1 MENIFVLIV
10 LFAGAAVALL
20 GFFLV
25 ASEKELKVKRREIEE
40 LLNKLE
46 NAPEGSSP
54 VQMAP
59 PQPDH
64 SGELADLRAQN
75 QDLQNQVSAL
85 AGKLELSRRSIQE
98 METAEQNAQNGQAES
113 QQLRAANDQLTAEL
127 NDLRSRLQSSE
138 THSAGSAAQNQD
150 AAERHAQLQS
160 EIMDLKQKLQESHAK
175 LRELE
180 GVQQK
185 VAHLDTLE
193 AEQREE
199 RQKLQGRIADLERE
213 VSSNQE
219 KVREMAALQ
228 ERLAQS
234 EHDQATLREES
245 QRHDQEIAR
254 WRERIAEGEE
264 NRRRLA
270 VLQAPYEQL
279 LSKQS
284 SLADQQRE
292 FQGELAAFAKL
303 MAPPAQENHSAGSS
317 ASVQSDRSTQSKL
330 SGSDSRE
337 NSASP
342 VVALTNSQDSGARSQ
357 ADLQEYAAAAPKE
370 KAKRRFGIFSAVI
383 LLAAS
388 GLLAAKFFSSNST
401 DSTVPVVS
409 ASAVKIS
416 DRATTPVAPQV
427 NAALQ
432 VKAIEPPAVS
442 EPQPAKE
449 TPKPIN
455 ETSRPRQ
462 ITKQEMRIAGTY
474 QITQAS
480 RVYAGPTESSQLIGE
495 IEPGMKVNVV
505 NNRDGW
511 LEIHSKHGRPPGFIR
526 RDVATRVTGQN

>member
-46 NAPEGSSP
+46 NAPEGSSR
-54 VQMAP
+54 VQMAT

-64 SGELADLRAQN
+64 SRELADLRAQN

-85 AGKLELSRRSIQE
+85 SGKLELSRRSIQE
-98 METAEQNAQNGQAES
+98 METTQQNAQNGQAES

-127 NDLRSRLQSSE
+127 NELRRRLQSGE
-138 THSAGSAAQNQD
+138 THGAGSAAQNHD

-175 LRELE
+175 VRELE
-180 GVQQK
+180 GLQQK

-199 RQKLQGRIADLERE
+199 RQKLQGRIADMERE

-228 ERLAQS
+228 MRLAQS

-270 VLQAPYEQL
+270 VLQTPYEQL

-292 FQGELAAFAKL
+292 FQGELAAFARL
-303 MAPPAQENHSAGSS
+303 MATPAQENHSAGSS
-317 ASVQSDRSTQSKL
+317 A
-330 SGSDSRE
+330 
-337 NSASP
+337 
-342 VVALTNSQDSGARSQ
+342 NSQDSGAPSQ
-357 ADLQEYAAAAPKE
+357 SDLQEYTAAAPQE

-388 GLLAAKFFSSNST
+388 GLLGAKFFSSNST

-427 NAALQ
+427 NAALELK
-432 VKAIEPPAVS
+432 VIEPPAVS

-455 ETSRPRQ
+455 ETSRPSQ
-462 ITKQEMRIAGTY
+462 ITKQAPRIAGTY

-480 RVYAGPTESSQLIGE
+480 RVYAEPTESSQLIGE

-526 RDVATRVTGQN
+526 REVAARVTGQN

>member
-1 MENIFVLIV
+1 MDNIFVLIV

-54 VQMAP
+54 VPMATP
-59 PQPDH
+59 PDH

-85 AGKLELSRRSIQE
+85 SGKLELSRRSIQE
-98 METAEQNAQNGQAES
+98 MESAQQNAQIDQAES
-113 QQLRAANDQLTAEL
+113 QRLRAANDQLTAEL
-127 NDLRSRLQSSE
+127 NELRSRLQSSD
-138 THSAGSAAQNQD
+138 THSAGSVAQNQD

-160 EIMDLKQKLQESHAK
+160 EIMELKQKLQENHGR
-175 LRELE
+175 LREVE
-180 GVQQK
+180 GLQQK
-185 VAHLDTLE
+185 ADRVDRLE
-193 AEQREE
+193 TEQREE

-213 VSSNQE
+213 VSSSHE
-219 KVREMAALQ
+219 KTRDMAALQ

-234 EHDQATLREES
+234 EHDRATLREES

-270 VLQAPYEQL
+270 VLQGPYEQL

-292 FQGELAAFAKL
+292 FQGELAAFARL
-303 MAPPAQENHSAGSS
+303 MTTPAQENHSAGSS
-317 ASVQSDRSTQSKL
+317 IGIPSEGSTQSRL
-330 SGSDSRE
+330 SGVESRE
-337 NSASP
+337 NSGSP
-342 VVALTNSQDSGARSQ
+342 AVAFTNSQDSGAPSQ
-357 ADLQEYAAAAPKE
+357 SGLQEYAATAPQE

-388 GLLAAKFFSSNST
+388 GLLAAKFFGSNST

-409 ASAVKIS
+409 ASAVKTN
-416 DRATTPVAPQV
+416 DHATTPVAPPQV

-449 TPKPIN
+449 SPKPIN
-455 ETSRPRQ
+455 ETSRPGQ
-462 ITKQEMRIAGTY
+462 IAKQEVRIAGTY

-480 RVYAGPTESSQLIGE
+480 RVYAGPTESAQSIGE

-511 LEIHSKHGRPPGFIR
+511 LEIHSKNGRPPGFIR
-526 RDVATRVTGQN
+526 REVAARVTGQN

>member
-1 MENIFVLIV
+1 MENIFVLVV
-10 LFAGAAVALL
+10 LGAIGVVGLL
-20 GFFLV
+20 GFFLL

-46 NAPEGSSP
+46 NAPEGSST
-54 VQMAP
+54 VQMAT

-85 AGKLELSRRSIQE
+85 SGKLELSRRSIQE
-98 METAEQNAQNGQAES
+98 MESAQQNAQHGQAES
-113 QQLRAANDQLTAEL
+113 QHLRAANDQLTAEL
-127 NDLRSRLQSSE
+127 NELRSRLQSSQ
-138 THSAGSAAQNQD
+138 THGTGSAAQNQD
-150 AAERHAQLQS
+150 ADERHAQLQS
-160 EIMDLKQKLQESHAK
+160 EIMDLKQKLQESHSK
-175 LRELE
+175 LREVE
-180 GVQQK
+180 GLQQK
-185 VAHLDTLE
+185 AERVDMLE
-193 AEQREE
+193 TQQREE
-199 RQKLQGRIADLERE
+199 RQKLQARIADLERE
-213 VSSNQE
+213 ITSNQE
-219 KVREMAALQ
+219 KVREIAALQ

-234 EHDQATLREES
+234 EHDRATLREES
-245 QRHDQEIAR
+245 QRRDQEIAR

-292 FQGELAAFAKL
+292 FQGELAAFARL
-303 MAPPAQENHSAGSS
+303 MATPAQENHSAGSS
-317 ASVQSDRSTQSKL
+317 ASVQSDGSTQLKL
-330 SGSDSRE
+330 SGNESRE
-337 NSASP
+337 NSVSN
-342 VVALTNSQDSGARSQ
+342 VVAFTNSQDSGAPSQ
-357 ADLQEYAAAAPKE
+357 SDLQEHAAAPQE

-388 GLLAAKFFSSNST
+388 GLLGAKFFRSNST

-455 ETSRPRQ
+455 ETSRPSQ
-462 ITKQEMRIAGTY
+462 ITKQAPRIVGTY

-480 RVYAGPTESSQLIGE
+480 RVYAEPTESSQSIGE

-526 RDVATRVTGQN
+526 REVAARVTGQN

>member
-1 MENIFVLIV
+1 MDNIFVLIV

-54 VQMAP
+54 VPMATP
-59 PQPDH
+59 PDH

-85 AGKLELSRRSIQE
+85 SGKLELSRRSIQE
-98 METAEQNAQNGQAES
+98 MESAQQNAQIDQAES
-113 QQLRAANDQLTAEL
+113 QRLRAANDQLTAEL
-127 NDLRSRLQSSE
+127 NELRSRLQSSD
-138 THSAGSAAQNQD
+138 THSAGSVAQNQD

-160 EIMDLKQKLQESHAK
+160 EIMELKQKLQENHGR
-175 LRELE
+175 LREVE
-180 GVQQK
+180 GLQQK
-185 VAHLDTLE
+185 ADRVDRLE
-193 AEQREE
+193 TEQREE

-213 VSSNQE
+213 VSSNHE
-219 KVREMAALQ
+219 KTRDMAALQ

-234 EHDQATLREES
+234 EHDRATLREES
-245 QRHDQEIAR
+245 QRHDQETAR

-292 FQGELAAFAKL
+292 FQGELAAFARL
-303 MAPPAQENHSAGSS
+303 MTTPAQENHSAGSS
-317 ASVQSDRSTQSKL
+317 IGIPSEGSTQSRL
-330 SGSDSRE
+330 SGSESRE
-337 NSASP
+337 NSGSP
-342 VVALTNSQDSGARSQ
+342 VVAFTNSQDSGAPSQ
-357 ADLQEYAAAAPKE
+357 SGLQEYAATAPQE

-388 GLLAAKFFSSNST
+388 GLLAAKFFGSNST

-409 ASAVKIS
+409 ASAIQIS
-416 DRATTPVAPQV
+416 DRAATSVAPQPNPAV
-427 NAALQ
+427 Q
-432 VKAIEPPAVS
+432 VKAIEPPAAS
-442 EPQPAKE
+442 ETQPAQE
-449 TPKPIN
+449 TPKPLN
-455 ETSRPRQ
+455 EPSRPNP
-462 ITKQEMRIAGTY
+462 IAKQEARIAGTY

-480 RVYAGPTESSQLIGE
+480 RVYAGPTESAQLIGE

-511 LEIHSKHGRPPGFIR
+511 LEIHSKNGRPPGFIR
-526 RDVATRVTGQN
+526 REVAARVTGQN